1 MIDFR
6 KCISKVFTQKRYEG
20 KWEKK
25 EKNLFLLFRE
35 KRKYDIDVLY
45 RIIETDVND

>member
-1 MIDFR
+1 MTDFR
-6 KCISKVFTQKRYEG
+6 KCISKEKKKKRYEG

-45 RIIETDVND
+45 RIIETDLND